1 MNDQLTNVVTFVVL
15 GFVGFRLVGG
25 LRAARTGPGRTIVT
39 RVWRNIGWRH
49 LWPVPL
55 VLTIVLAVAT
65 ALIAIPG
72 LSWGWWSALG
82 GQGNPV
88 FASSD
93 STIGTVWE
101 WLIPLVFMVLLFPA
115 LPLFAYAEERMFRGG
130 AEHWSTGRRV
140 FKTMQ
145 FGLIHALIGIPI
157 GAALALSIGGA
168 YFMRV
173 YLRRFKVTGARDDS
187 LVESATA
194 HAVYNGLIVTLL
206 IITFALDAIT

>member
-1 MNDQLTNVVTFVVL
+1 MNDQLTNIVTFVVL
-15 GFVGFRLVGG
+15 GFVGFRLIGG
-25 LRAARTGPGRTIVT
+25 LRATRTGPGRTLVT

-49 LWPVPL
+49 IWPVPL
-55 VLTIVLAVAT
+55 LLTVVIAVAT
-65 ALIAIPG
+65 GLVAIPG

-140 FKTMQ
+140 FKTLQ
-145 FGLIHALIGIPI
+145 FGMIHALVGIPI
-157 GAALALSIGGA
+157 GAALALSIGGT

-173 YLRRFKVTGARDDS
+173 YLRRFDETGTRDEA
-187 LVESATA
+187 LIESATA

-206 IITFALDAIT
+206 IVTFALDAIA